1 MKDHSKTLVELDLKR
16 IFLTPPNTRKE
27 KIMLLVMMVVTFMM
41 FFGPICFSPIPPVKG
56 ILLACMP
63 TLSISWGWIVFLRS
77 LFRKSEFCK

>member
-77 LFRKSEFCK
+77 MFRKSEFCK